1 LAAKTGQIDLAQ
13 NAIFGEGFRPHDAV
27 ISDAIRSRR
36 VVLIPLQTD
45 KRASRRPVP
54 LRRSQAVMD
63 RSVLA
68 RTLRDMLEQ
77 ETGERFEHLDEQVDR
92 RQELKLDSVDLVSLL
107 LQIETRL
114 NVKVGSVEVEKAERV
129 GDLLD
134 LLEVKLKS
142 TAQAA

>member
-1 LAAKTGQIDLAQ
+1 
-13 NAIFGEGFRPHDAV
+13 
-27 ISDAIRSRR
+27 
-36 VVLIPLQTD
+36 
-45 KRASRRPVP
+45 
-54 LRRSQAVMD
+54 MD

-77 ETGERFEHLDEQVDR
+77 ETGERFEHLDEQVDL
-92 RQELKLDSVDLVSLL
+92 RQERKLDSVDLVSLL

-114 NVKVGSVEVEKAERV
+114 NVKVESVEVEKVERV

>member
-1 LAAKTGQIDLAQ
+1 
-13 NAIFGEGFRPHDAV
+13 
-27 ISDAIRSRR
+27 
-36 VVLIPLQTD
+36 
-45 KRASRRPVP
+45 
-54 LRRSQAVMD
+54 MD

-77 ETGERFEHLDEQVDR
+77 ETGERFEHLDEQVDL

-114 NVKVGSVEVEKAERV
+114 IVKVESVEVEKVERV
-129 GDLLD
+129 SDLLD